1 MKNQEGTKMNI
12 VGQGAGVRQE
22 TMVAQIRVM
31 TARKE
36 ERERRYLRRNIKKDS
51 LL

>member
-12 VGQGAGVRQE
+12 VGLVKEIIAGVRQE
-22 TMVAQIRVM
+22 TMVTQIRVM

-36 ERERRYLRRNIKKDS
+36 ER
-51 LL
+51 